1 VWREGLKP
9 SRCIGFSVL
18 AFGIVMTVPRLDMR
32 VVGVDDDLGRVL
44 DLSRRALW
52 RLASDGGQWTA
63 TLRYQLELTLPP

>member
-1 VWREGLKP
+1 MWCEGLKP
-9 SRCIGFSVL
+9 SRCVGFSVL

-52 RLASDGGQWTA
+52 R
-63 TLRYQLELTLPP
+63 